1 MEIKVWNVR
10 IEKGYTIVQLAALS
24 GISKSTIDNIENG
37 VTCPTILQLEKLA
50 KALDVR
56 INDLFESDY
65 K

>member
-1 MEIKVWNVR
+1 MEILVWNER
-10 IEKGYTIVQLAALS
+10 IKRGYTLKQLEQLS

-37 VTCPTILQLEKLA
+37 VSCPTLLQLEQLA

-56 INDLFESDY
+56 ITDLFDSDY

>member
-1 MEIKVWNVR
+1 MEILVWNAR
-10 IEKGYTIVQLAALS
+10 NKKGCTLKQLEKLS
-24 GISKSTIDNIENG
+24 GIPKSTINNIENG
-37 VTCPTILQLEKLA
+37 LTGPTILQLEKLA